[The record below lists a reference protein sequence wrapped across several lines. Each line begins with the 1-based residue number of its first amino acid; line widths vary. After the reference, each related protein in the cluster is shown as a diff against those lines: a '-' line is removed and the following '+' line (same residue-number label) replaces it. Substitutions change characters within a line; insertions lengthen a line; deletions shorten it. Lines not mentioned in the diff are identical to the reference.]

1 MLDEKYSVERLMEL
15 DSHERKVEER
25 ADFIGCGV
33 MGVGTNE
40 TNTYR
45 RTGRKNTTFWS
56 AIQ

>member
-1 MLDEKYSVERLMEL
+1 MVVLNNAKHRVDLR

-40 TNTYR
+40 SYT
-45 RTGRKNTTFWS
+45 
-56 AIQ
+56 